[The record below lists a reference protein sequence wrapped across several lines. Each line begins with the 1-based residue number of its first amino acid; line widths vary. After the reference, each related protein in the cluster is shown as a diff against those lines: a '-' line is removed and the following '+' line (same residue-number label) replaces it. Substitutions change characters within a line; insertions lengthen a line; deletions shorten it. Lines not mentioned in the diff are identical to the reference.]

1 MISTLALSRV
11 SALSIADNQK
21 QLVEAQTEQSTGRL
35 ANIGLALGSKTS
47 LDLDI
52 RLATDRNTLEIE
64 QNQLASNELSATQTG
79 MSALVEL
86 AQNFS
91 ATLIGARNAPNG
103 QKVIKEAALNT
114 LSRLQEILN
123 STHDGKA
130 LFSGINTDTPPL
142 ADYLSVSPP
151 NSKIAVDAAFVSQFG
166 FSQYNAAVA
175 NITPFQM
182 DTFLN
187 GSFESQFDQANW
199 ISNWSSANAQ
209 NRTIRIGDDLT
220 AQVSVNAND
229 VAFRNLTKA
238 VTMALDLGSGSLNQ
252 ATFEIIIDKSIS
264 ITNSAAG
271 EIGNIA
277 SVLGITQ
284 KQLVDQNAQLT
295 HRNDILNKQIAQL
308 EGVDPYEIATK
319 VNGLVT
325 QLEASYAITG
335 RLSKLSLLNYI

>member
-11 SALSIADNQK
+11 SALSIADNQR

-35 ANIGLALGSKTS
+35 ADVGRALGFKTS

-52 RLATDRNTLEIE
+52 RLATDRNSLEIE
-64 QNQLASNELSATQTG
+64 QNQLASSELDATQTG
-79 MSALVEL
+79 LSSLVEL

-103 QKVIKEAALNT
+103 QKVIKEAASNA
-114 LSRLQEILN
+114 LSRLQETLN

-142 ADYLSVSPP
+142 ADYLGVVPP
-151 NSKIAVDAAFVSQFG
+151 TSKVAVNAAFASQFG
-166 FSQYNAAVA
+166 FTQSDPAVA
-175 NITPFQM
+175 AITPAQM
-182 DTFLN
+182 DAFLDGN
-187 GSFESQFDQANW
+187 FETQFDQTNW
-199 ISNWSSANAQ
+199 TSNWSSANVQ
-209 NRTIRIGDDLT
+209 NRTVRIGDNLT

-238 VTMALDLGSGSLNQ
+238 ITMALDLGSGSLSQ
-252 ATFEIIIDKSIS
+252 ATFQKIVDKSIS
-264 ITNSAAG
+264 VTNSAAG

-277 SVLGITQ
+277 SALGITQ
-284 KQLVDQNAQLT
+284 KQIVDQNEQLT

-308 EGVDPYEIATK
+308 ESVDPYEIATR